1 MKWHRIWAIVI
12 RHIQQLPSDFNKL
25 SSIVYWPFLDI
36 VIFGFV
42 GSWVDSFT
50 QLDTTR
56 LILITNVVLWQ
67 IVVRADFGVS
77 LNLLEEIWAHNISN
91 LFSTPLTIGEWI
103 CATFIEGIIMLLG
116 ITAFCGIVVYM
127 LYGYNILSLG
137 LWFIPIIFL
146 MFFSG
151 ITIGFF
157 TSSLLVYWGSRI
169 QTLAWMI
176 VWIFAPVSGAYH
188 PITVLPECLQ
198 TVAQW
203 LPLFY
208 ATESIRAL
216 LENSTSNPALLLLR
230 GYTLVA
236 LYLSIGI
243 TLFITMFNYSKQRGL
258 HRLRD

>member
-1 MKWHRIWAIVI
+1 MKWHRIWAMVV
-12 RHIQQLPSDFNKL
+12 RHLRQLPSDFNKL

-50 QLDTTR
+50 MLDTTK

-91 LFSTPLTIGEWI
+91 LFSTPLTIWEWI

-116 ITAFCGIVVYM
+116 ITAFCGIVVYL
-127 LYGYNILSLG
+127 LYGYNIISLG
-137 LWFIPIIFL
+137 FWLVPIIFL
-146 MFFSG
+146 MFLSG
-151 ITIGFF
+151 LSIGFF
-157 TSSLLVYWGSRI
+157 TSSLLIYWGARI

-176 VWIFAPVSGAYH
+176 GWIFAPVSGAYH

-198 TVAQW
+198 TVA
-203 LPLFY
+203 P
-208 ATESIRAL
+208 
-216 LENSTSNPALLLLR
+216 
-230 GYTLVA
+230 LVA
-236 LYLSIGI
+236 AVLCNRKYSY
-243 TLFITMFNYSKQRGL
+243 FIAR
-258 HRLRD
+258 